1 MESAFAWL
9 GQLVNWF
16 SQFFPRFVLLDST
29 QGAVKFEGFFLPSWL
44 RMYFDWFHGFNGTMR
59 FTQCGPGL
67 HWYWPAT
74 TSFQVYPT
82 EYQTDNLPSQTIETS
97 DGKSISVGGMVTYTV
112 PNLMLLLP
120 RTHSAVKMVQ
130 VKVLA
135 AIHEVLCKMS
145 WDQLTQEQRKGT
157 LNTKL
162 RHAAQKQLTEFG
174 VKIEEC
180 MLTDLARSRVY
191 RLIQSTQSDDV

>member
-1 MESAFAWL
+1 MDAAFAWL
-9 GQLVNWF
+9 GQLVSWF
-16 SQFFPRFVLLDST
+16 SQFIPRFVLLDT
-29 QGAVKFEGFFLPSWL
+29 TAGAVKFEGFFLPSKF
-44 RMYFDWFHGFNGTMR
+44 RRFKGNMR
-59 FTQCGPGL
+59 LTPCGPGL
-67 HWYWPAT
+67 HWFWPAT
-74 TSFQVYPT
+74 TSFQAYPT

-97 DGKSISVGGMVTYTV
+97 DGKSISVGGMVTYKV
-112 PNLMLLLP
+112 PDLMLLLP

-135 AIHEVLCKMS
+135 AIHEVICRMT

-162 RHAAQKQLTEFG
+162 RNAAQKQLTEFG

-180 MLTDLARSRVY
+180 MLTDLAKARVF
-191 RLIQSTQSDDV
+191 RLIQSTQQDDM

>member
-1 MESAFAWL
+1 MAAFAWL
-9 GQLVNWF
+9 GQLVEWF
-16 SQFFPRFVLLDST
+16 GQFIPRFTLLDST
-29 QGAVKFEGFFLPSWL
+29 QGAVKFEGFFLPRKL
-44 RMYFDWFHGFNGTMR
+44 RLVFKGYDGTMR
-59 FTQCGPGL
+59 LTLCGAGL
-67 HWYWPAT
+67 HWFWPAT
-74 TSFQVYPT
+74 TSFQIYPI

-135 AIHEVLCKMS
+135 AIHEVICKMS
-145 WDQLTQEQRKGT
+145 WEQLTQEQRKGT

-162 RHAAQKQLTEFG
+162 RNAAQKQLTEFG

-191 RLIQSTQSDDV
+191 RLIQSTQTDDM

>member
-1 MESAFAWL
+1 MGSAFEWV
-9 GQLVNWF
+9 GQLVSWF
-16 SQFFPRFVLLDST
+16 AQFFPRFVTLDTT
-29 QGAVKFEGFFLPSWL
+29 QGAVKFEGFFLPQRL
-44 RMYFDWFHGFNGTMR
+44 RRFDGDMR
-59 FTQCGPGL
+59 LTLCGPGL
-67 HWYWPAT
+67 HWFWPAT
-74 TSFQVYPT
+74 TSFQIYPT

-112 PNLMLLLP
+112 TDLLMLLP

-135 AIHEVLCKMS
+135 AIHEVICKMS
-145 WDQLTQEQRKGT
+145 WEQLTIEQRKGT

-180 MLTDLARSRVY
+180 MLTDLARSRVF
-191 RLIQSTQSDDV
+191 RLIQSTQQDDM